1 MAGGSISQARSWLD
15 ATLNRFL
22 MMLDSWSG
30 GAQPLPRR
38 VSGPAR
44 IDGLPFSRVLHDK
57 LRFKGAP
64 QPRAITYE
72 RSMTGGIIMDDD
84 SATSRRNLLLGVGS
98 AGLLA
103 AGIAAS
109 SPQRAT
115 A

>member
-1 MAGGSISQARSWLD
+1 
-15 ATLNRFL
+15 
-22 MMLDSWSG
+22 
-30 GAQPLPRR
+30 
-38 VSGPAR
+38 
-44 IDGLPFSRVLHDK
+44 
-57 LRFKGAP
+57 
-64 QPRAITYE
+64 
-72 RSMTGGIIMDDD
+72 MDDD